1 MPGFLFTAGQV
12 ATLIE
17 ISGLGLPRPG
27 SPLFPQPPDAQ
38 PLHANHP
45 GFTKLLDLH
54 ALEAK
59 GDGWRIN
66 GFLGAALRASL
77 EPHEVISIGTG
88 QQPRPRGFSVVRYD
102 DFMAECTVDG
112 DGNAKLYFPLSRSQ
126 LMLLIGDA
134 LTSAEPEPE
143 PTGFRFVGTAP
154 QAFVFAA
161 AMRELREFPVP
172 LTRQRL
178 LETVRDSVTIP
189 GFVAPFVTTA
199 GVTPIEE
206 LATSDESVELVLQ
219 HLLADGHL
227 RSVDGALKP
236 SPAAAGMLAEYP
248 DKSFA
253 VSRAVIENATV
264 KTQTL
269 NVSRVGGRTLVFRI
283 RYPADGRPLF
293 EWAEVDRA
301 QLRTLVT
308 ALMMTEEQFR
318 LSTTAAE
325 PAGVAAADLLPDRT
339 ASSVVNFCPFCGS
352 PSGEGFRFCPA
363 CGRELPTS

>member
-1 MPGFLFTAGQV
+1 MPGFLFTPDQV

-17 ISGLGLPRPG
+17 VSGLGSPRPG
-27 SPLFPQPPDAQ
+27 SPLFPQPPDARR
-38 PLHANHP
+38 LHANHP
-45 GFTKLLDLH
+45 AFTKLLDLH
-54 ALEAK
+54 ALESK

-77 EPHEVISIGTG
+77 EPQEVISIGTG

-112 DGNAKLYFPLSRSQ
+112 DGNAKFYFPLSRSQ

-154 QAFVFAA
+154 QAFVLSA
-161 AMRELREFPVP
+161 AMRELREFPLP

-178 LETVRDSVTIP
+178 LEVVRSSVAIP
-189 GFVAPFVTTA
+189 GLVAPFVTTA
-199 GVTPIEE
+199 GAAAIEE
-206 LATSDESVELVLQ
+206 LALSDESVEFVLRR
-219 HLLADGHL
+219 LLADGHL
-227 RSVDGALKP
+227 RSVDGHLEP
-236 SPAAAGMLAEYP
+236 SPAAAIMLAEYP

-253 VSRAVIENATV
+253 VSRAVVENATV

-283 RYPADGRPLF
+283 RYPADGPPRF

-308 ALMMTEEQFR
+308 ALMMTEEQLR
-318 LSTTAAE
+318 LSTAAGDS
-325 PAGVAAADLLPDRT
+325 AGEAAAGPPPD
-339 ASSVVNFCPFCGS
+339 AIAPPAVNFCPYCGS
-352 PSGEGFRFCPA
+352 PSGKGFRFCPA
-363 CGRELPTS
+363 CGREVPTI